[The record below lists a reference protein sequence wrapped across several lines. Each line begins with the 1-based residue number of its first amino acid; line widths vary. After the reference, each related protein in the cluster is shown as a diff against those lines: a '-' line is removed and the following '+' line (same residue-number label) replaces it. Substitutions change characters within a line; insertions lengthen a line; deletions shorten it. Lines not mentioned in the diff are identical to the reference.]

1 MASIPSAAEHLWTS
15 LTLCAERCARTSG
28 CIQRQRVFSGAQL
41 VQTLVLGFWQHP
53 RATLH
58 QLTQVAVQLGAAVS
72 PQGLDQRFT
81 ATLVSCLSQVL
92 GTVSAEVAR
101 REPGVSALLE
111 RFNGVYMLDAT
122 TISLPA
128 PLAEEFPG
136 CGGGNGGG
144 EAAIKV
150 TVLLEVGS
158 GTLAG
163 LERSAGR
170 AQDRGVTLQDAP
182 LPAGS
187 LRVQDLGFFTLAV
200 LRRIDAQ
207 GGQWLSRLRM
217 QTVLRTPDGERI
229 TELGTWLRRQAV
241 AGIVDT
247 WLQIGAQERLP
258 ARLLAVRVP
267 QAVADGRRRALR
279 ATARKKGQAPSRA
292 ALALADWTLLV
303 TNVPEEQLTP
313 DEALVLARARWQ
325 VELLFKSWKDQSQ
338 LDSSSSA
345 KPQRVLAELYAK
357 LIAIT
362 LQHWILGAVG
372 FRGPEQSLVK
382 AVQIIRDQV
391 IRLIVCM
398 RRSPRALRPVL
409 HDIARGL
416 RAGCH
421 VDRRATRPAL
431 AQLLDNPALTRTR
444 GLMPM
449 GDLTPGPSPVRRGEI
464 GDWIYWG
471 IRKEREAYQQ
481 R

>member
-1 MASIPSAAEHLWTS
+1 MGSIPSAAAHLWTS
-15 LTLCAERCARTSG
+15 MTVCAEHCARSSG

-53 RATLH
+53 EATLQ

-72 PQGLDQRFT
+72 PQGLDQRFD
-81 ATLVSCLSQVL
+81 AALVDCLSQVL
-92 GTVSAEVAR
+92 GVVSAEVVT
-101 REPGVSALLE
+101 REPGVSAVLE
-111 RFNGVYMLDAT
+111 RFNGVYVLDAT

-128 PLAEEFPG
+128 ALAEEFPG

-150 TVLLEVGS
+150 TVLLELGS

-170 AQDRGVTLQDAP
+170 AQDRSVALQDAP

-187 LRVQDLGFFTLAV
+187 LRVQDLGFFTLGV
-200 LRRIDAQ
+200 LRRIAEQ
-207 GGQWLSRLRM
+207 GGLWLSRLRM
-217 QTVLRTPDGERI
+217 NTVLSTPGGERI
-229 TELGTWLRRQAV
+229 SELGTWLTRQAV
-241 AGIVDT
+241 AGMVDT
-247 WLQIGAQERLP
+247 WLLVGAQDRLP

-267 QAVADGRRRALR
+267 QAVADRRRRDLR

-303 TNVPEEQLTP
+303 TNVPGEQLSA
-313 DEALVLARARWQ
+313 DEVLVLARARWQ

-338 LDSSSSA
+338 LDTSRSA

-372 FRGPEQSLVK
+372 FQGPEQSLVK
-382 AVQIIRDQV
+382 AVQIIRDHV
-391 IRLIVCM
+391 IRVIVAM
-398 RRSPRALRPVL
+398 RHSPTHLRQVL
-409 HDIARGL
+409 HGIDRGVAKGCRLEKRAAR
-416 RAGCH
+416 
-421 VDRRATRPAL
+421 PSL
-431 AQLLDNPALTRTR
+431 AQLLATPSLIRTKGLT
-444 GLMPM
+444 
-449 GDLTPGPSPVRRGEI
+449 
-464 GDWIYWG
+464 
-471 IRKEREAYQQ
+471 
-481 R
+481 